1 MRRWFGGFLLA
12 VLSAC
17 LFGCSAT
24 GPRFSEL
31 SQSLPS
37 LGENEGRIYFY
48 RDSIVGM
55 AVQPE
60 VSVNGQVV
68 GKSQPNSFFFIDRPA
83 GTYRATAQ
91 TEAEGSIDIV
101 LRPKQTAYVRMSIG
115 IGFLVGRPAFARV
128 GETEGRSALP
138 PLAYGGTEPVPA
150 KAASATPA
158 ALPLPAT
165 PAPPASTPTATPVRQ
180 AAVAPNAPV
189 PAPAPATVAAIQPTA
204 TPSPPPVPAAPEATP
219 FAKTPVNDLRL
230 LLQPAR

>member
-24 GPRFSEL
+24 GPRFSEV
-31 SQSLPS
+31 SQNLPS

-48 RDSIVGM
+48 RDSIAGM

-68 GKSQPNSFFFIDRPA
+68 GKSQPGSFFFIDRPA

-91 TEAEGSIDIV
+91 TESEGSIDIV
-101 LRPKQTAYVRMSIG
+101 LRPTQTAYVRMSIG
-115 IGFLVGRPAFARV
+115 LGFFVGRPAFARV

-138 PLAYGGTEPVPA
+138 PLAYGGTVPVLT

-158 ALPLPAT
+158 APPLPAT
-165 PAPPASTPTATPVRQ
+165 PSAAPATAAPVRQ
-180 AAVAPNAPV
+180 AAVAPNAQAPAAVAIQPAAAAPAANPV
-189 PAPAPATVAAIQPTA
+189 PAPA
-204 TPSPPPVPAAPEATP
+204 SVPMASEATP
-219 FAKTPVNDLRL
+219 FARTPVNDLRL
-230 LLQPAR
+230 LLQPTR

>member
-12 VLSAC
+12 VISAC

-24 GPRFSEL
+24 GPRFSEV
-31 SQSLPS
+31 SQNLPS

-60 VSVNGQVV
+60 VVVNGQVV

-101 LRPKQTAYVRMSIG
+101 LRPKQTAYIRMSIG
-115 IGFLVGRPAFARV
+115 IGFLVGRPGFARV
-128 GETEGRSALP
+128 GETEGRTALP
-138 PLAYGGTEPVPA
+138 SLAYGGTVPVST
-150 KAASATPA
+150 KTASTTPVA
-158 ALPLPAT
+158 PPLPAAPT
-165 PAPPASTPTATPVRQ
+165 PTTAPPPPVATATPVQQ
-180 AAVAPNAPV
+180 AAVTPNV
-189 PAPAPATVAAIQPTA
+189 PAPVAVA
-204 TPSPPPVPAAPEATP
+204 VRPAAPPAPNPVPPASDATP
-219 FAKTPVNDLRL
+219 FSKTPITDLRL
-230 LLQPAR
+230 LLQPTR